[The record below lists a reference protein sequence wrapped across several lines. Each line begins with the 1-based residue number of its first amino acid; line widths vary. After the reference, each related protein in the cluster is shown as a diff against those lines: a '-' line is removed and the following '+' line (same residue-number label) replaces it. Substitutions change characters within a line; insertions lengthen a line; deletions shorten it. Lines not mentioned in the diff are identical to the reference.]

1 MTVQLSCVRGAD
13 ERRYRLGKP
22 SREYQSQIGELMEC
36 VSYAKKI
43 QLFMVDVVGT
53 EEEVEADNVF
63 GLDFLLE
70 MMTDSALDRGF
81 IEQHGNELFELLK
94 ELHMDKNLR
103 FMTELVGGATS
114 PSCHLPLH
122 DGSSQ
127 FDSL

>member
-1 MTVQLSCVRGAD
+1 
-13 ERRYRLGKP
+13 
-22 SREYQSQIGELMEC
+22 MEC

-114 PSCHLPLH
+114 PSCHLPFR
-122 DGSSQ
+122 DGSS
-127 FDSL
+127 